1 MKQVVVGLGANLGA
15 GQATLRAAAC
25 ALREAYPDGF
35 AASPLYRS
43 APQHCPPGSPPFW
56 NAVVGFAVPAT
67 LAPEVLL
74 DALLALEQEHG
85 RARSVPNAPRT
96 LDLDLVLFGDE
107 RIASPRLTVPHPRA
121 LNRDFVLGPLAA
133 LDPECCWPTLGQTV
147 GVLWADF
154 TGPRSLELMAQQW
167 CYPFPPWPWDGCC
180 Y

>member
-15 GQATLRAAAC
+15 GQETLRAAAR

-35 AASPLYRS
+35 AASPIYRS

-56 NAVVGFAVPAT
+56 NAVVRFAVPDA

-74 DALLALEQEHG
+74 DALLALEQAHG

-107 RIASPRLTVPHPRA
+107 GIASPRLTVPHPRA
-121 LNRDFVLGPLAA
+121 LDRDFVLGPLAA
-133 LDPECCWPTLGQTV
+133 LDPERRWPSTEERV
-147 GVLWADF
+147 ADLWAAF
-154 TGPRSLELMAQQW
+154 SGPRTLEWVADQW
-167 CYPFPPWPWDGCC
+167 C
-180 Y
+180 

>member
-56 NAVVGFAVPAT
+56 NALVGFAVPEA

-74 DALLALEQEHG
+74 DALLALERVHG

-121 LNRDFVLGPLAA
+121 LDRDFVLGPLAE
-133 LDPECCWPTLGQTV
+133 LDPECRWPGTGDRV
-147 GVLWADF
+147 ADLWAAF
-154 TGPRSLELMAQQW
+154 AGPRTLERVAERW
-167 CYPFPPWPWDGCC
+167 C
-180 Y
+180 

>member
-1 MKQVVVGLGANLGA
+1 MEKGGRVKQVVVGLGANLGA
-15 GQATLRAAAC
+15 GQETLRAAAC

-56 NAVVGFAVPAT
+56 NAVVRFAVPET
-67 LAPEVLL
+67 LAPEALL

-96 LDLDLVLFGDE
+96 LDLDLVLFGED

-121 LNRDFVLGPLAA
+121 LDRDFVLGPLAA
-133 LDPECCWPTLGQTV
+133 LDPERRWPGGGQTV
-147 GVLWADF
+147 AALWDAF
-154 TGPRSLELMAQQW
+154 AGLRTLEFVAEQW
-167 CYPFPPWPWDGCC
+167 C
-180 Y
+180 